1 MSWFSKFI
9 KFINSPPKVNEAK
22 KAEVIKKAVKEA
34 TVTLKPLDKAIE
46 EGDVIPVAKAKPKR
60 ARTKK
65 GTYIKDNKA
74 TKDKNEA
81 WVGGKAPKKK
91 ATKKKVSKPKTKVVR
106 IKKKK

>member
-1 MSWFSKFI
+1 MNWFSKFI
-9 KFINSPPKVNEAK
+9 KFITPPAKISEAK
-22 KAEVIKKAVKEA
+22 KAAVIKEA
-34 TVTLKPLDKAIE
+34 TVTLKPLNKAIE
-46 EGDVIPVAKAKPKR
+46 EGDVIPVIKAKR

-74 TKDKNEA
+74 TKGKNEA

-91 ATKKKVSKPKTKVVR
+91 VSKPTPKTVR